1 MPVEVDVDTDPEL
14 QAEYGDRVPV
24 VLLDGREHSYFTVD
38 VDRLRRDLRAD
49 GPTPSGDPPGPGYG
63 GLHHSRNRSGRSAR
77 CRSVQ
82 RLCSCVHKRLPWRT
96 RTFHVPSPCPFSDV
110 PAARRRPPADPAEP
124 LWRARD
130 PATAPDH
137 PGGHRRTPGRVP
149 PGAHDPRRRWPGHG
163 VLRRAGRGRRREPR
177 GAPQGPVPPRP
188 VRRARCRLRGRHAAR
203 PDRPRP
209 RRRALPTLRP
219 GRHRQPG
226 LGARRLRRLRLAGLR
241 VRRPLRRRPRAGR
254 ASGSAD

>member
-49 GPTPSGDPPGPGYG
+49 RPPSGDPRGPGYG
-63 GLHHSRNRSGRSAR
+63 GLHHSRNRPGRSAGR
-77 CRSVQ
+77 RSVQ

-110 PAARRRPPADPAEP
+110 PAALRCLPADPAGP

-149 PGAHDPRRRWPGHG
+149 PGAHDPGRRWPRHG
-163 VLRRAGRGRRREPR
+163 GLRRTRRGRRREPR

-188 VRRARCRLRGRHAAR
+188 LRRARRGLRGRHAAR

-209 RRRALPTLRP
+209 RRRALPAVRP

-226 LGARRLRRLRLAGLR
+226 LRRSPTTPASARGASSSSASST
-241 VRRPLRRRPRAGR
+241 PPPRGW
-254 ASGSAD
+254 ASGSAG